1 MITEKFAGPL
11 LAGVIGDPITHSKS
25 PKLHNYWLNQYN
37 IEGFYI
43 PVKVSALNLKQSVD
57 SLINLGFR
65 GINVTI
71 PHKVTILSLADKV
84 TDRASVIGA
93 ANTLYFSSTGKI
105 TADNTDGYGFKT
117 NIYHHHNQW
126 RPENGPAV
134 VFGAGGAAKAIVYTL
149 LAEGVPKVKL
159 LNRTKV
165 KAQLIADNLGNKVEV
180 YDWYASAEALK
191 GATTVVNTTSM
202 GMIGQPNF
210 EPLLINLE
218 PTALVTDLVYAP
230 IETSFLLSAKKAGY
244 KTVDGLGMLLYQ
256 AEIGFTNWFNYR
268 PEINDNLKAFML
280 KNNSEV

>member
-1 MITEKFAGPL
+1 MITDTLSAPL
-11 LAGVIGDPITHSKS
+11 LAGVIGDPIMHSKS
-25 PKLHNYWLNQYN
+25 PRLHNYWLNQYN

-43 PVKVSALNLKQSVD
+43 PIKVEAVNLRKSLQ

-71 PHKVTILSLADKV
+71 PHKVAILNIADKV

-105 TADNTDGYGFKT
+105 TADNTDGYGFKN
-117 NIYHHHNQW
+117 NIYHHHSQW
-126 RPENGPAV
+126 KPKNGPAV

-149 LAEGVPKVKL
+149 LSEGVPKVKI

-180 YDWYASAEALK
+180 YDWYASSEALK
-191 GATTVVNTTSM
+191 GATTVVNTTSL
-202 GMIGQPNF
+202 GMTGQPNF
-210 EPLLINLE
+210 EPLLTNLGSN
-218 PTALVTDLVYAP
+218 ALVTDLVYNP
-230 IETSFLLSAKKAGY
+230 VETSFLMSARQAGY

-256 AEIGFTNWFNYR
+256 AEIGFTNWFNFK
-268 PEINDNLKAFML
+268 PDIDDNLKIFML
-280 KNNSEV
+280 KK